1 MRKSTKIKKKFPDF
15 RIFISLLFLSKK
27 CTKIWRLFYI
37 DFYFINFLI
46 YMRDISFTF
55 DI

>member
-1 MRKSTKIKKKFPDF
+1 MRKSTKIKKNFPDF

-27 CTKIWRLFYI
+27 FTKIWRLFYI
-37 DFYFINFLI
+37 YFINFLI
-46 YMRDISFTF
+46 YMIDISFTF